1 MSKRKSIILL
11 SGGLDSL
18 VCLGAVKDE
27 YHIELALTFD
37 YGQKSAKQE
46 IEASKKLAE
55 YYGIKHE
62 VIELPFLQA
71 ITKTA
76 LVDNKDIPENEL
88 YTEYSAKAVWVPNR
102 NGLFLNIAACYA
114 DTYNFTHIIFGANKE
129 EAVTF
134 PDNSRKFTEI
144 ITSCFEH
151 STLCNPKV
159 VAPLISMNKND
170 IVKLALDKNMPL
182 ELTRSCY
189 NDSKI
194 NCGKCESCK
203 HLREALEFNGDTK
216 YIKVLFEN
224 EN

>member
-18 VCLGAVKDE
+18 VCLGAVKEE
-27 YHIELALTFD
+27 YGVELALTFD

-46 IEASKKLAE
+46 IKASKELAE
-55 YYGIKHE
+55 YYDIKHE
-62 VIELPFLQA
+62 IIELPFLKN

-76 LVDNKDIPENEL
+76 LVEDKDIPENEL
-88 YTEYSAKAVWVPNR
+88 YTEHSAKDVWVPNR

-114 DTYNFTHIIFGANKE
+114 DTYNYTHIIFGANKE

-134 PDNSRKFTEI
+134 PDNSRKFTEV

-189 NDSKI
+189 NDSKT

-203 HLREALEFNGDTK
+203 NLKEALEFNGDTK

>member
-27 YHIELALTFD
+27 YNIELALTFD
-37 YGQKSAKQE
+37 YGQKSVEQE
-46 IEASKKLAE
+46 ISASKKLAE
-55 YYGIKHE
+55 YYGINHE
-62 VIELPFLQA
+62 IIELPFLKS

-76 LVDNKDIPENEL
+76 IVDEKDIPENEL

-102 NGLFLNIAACYA
+102 NGLFLNVAASYA

-129 EAVTF
+129 EAITF
-134 PDNSRKFTEI
+134 PDNSREFTEV

-170 IVKLALDKNMPL
+170 IVKLALDKSMPL

-189 NDSKI
+189 NKVEK

-203 HLREALEFNGDTK
+203 HLKEALEFNGATS
-216 YIKVLFEN
+216 YIKVLFED
-224 EN
+224 ED